1 MEGAPHTD
9 KRNIDVL
16 LGCPL
21 ATYIKEGREEVAGPM
36 GRARGGES
44 Y

>member
-1 MEGAPHTD
+1 MEGAPHTA
-9 KRNIDVL
+9 KRLSDVL

-21 ATYIKEGREEVAGPM
+21 ATYIKEGEGEAAGPK
-36 GRARGGES
+36 GACQGVES